1 MIDPDGLQIEH
12 HNLPSTIVIE
22 NVSDFDIETYCLEDE
37 KEYNKFINDTERDI
51 RRSIE
56 YREFI
61 KYIRENMQM
70 NKCAFLDGV
79 SNEET
84 FDIKIEIHHYP
95 FSLHDIVEIVLKK
108 RSYYKESLSKFMVG
122 KEVME
127 LHYKLLIGLIPLSQT
142 VHELAHSSK
151 LFIPSNKVM
160 GRYNLF
166 VDLYKPFCTE
176 EQLEVL
182 SRIEKYSNENRSDI
196 LDTTILNQ
204 TNITY
209 EIKDPRFMIPETT
222 NISNAMI
229 EQMQNIKAN
238 NYILPSVNTP
248 PMIEEKPIRKLIS
261 FDPGLV
267 NISSKYTW
275 EE

>member
-1 MIDPDGLQIEH
+1 
-12 HNLPSTIVIE
+12 
-22 NVSDFDIETYCLEDE
+22 
-37 KEYNKFINDTERDI
+37 
-51 RRSIE
+51 
-56 YREFI
+56 
-61 KYIRENMQM
+61 
-70 NKCAFLDGV
+70 
-79 SNEET
+79 
-84 FDIKIEIHHYP
+84 
-95 FSLHDIVEIVLKK
+95 
-108 RSYYKESLSKFMVG
+108 MVG

-209 EIKDPRFMIPETT
+209 DIKDPRFMIPEST

-267 NISSKYTW
+267 NISGKYTW